1 MANNETC
8 DTQEYIQS
16 QYGNSPTIKKLLWAF
31 RGHIRPD
38 VDIQEF
44 YKNIMDIDTATG
56 KGLDIWGR
64 IVGVERN
71 IYIDDSYVDYPLFGF
86 KGGGKNAN
94 PFNQG
99 VFFDPNYVISGER
112 VLVSLDDDNYRRLI
126 LYKALANISDASMA
140 TLNKLASKLYQD
152 EDLLC
157 TNIVDEGTLPNG
169 DHYNTSP
176 MYVRFVWRNNEVS
189 NLNKQLFET
198 GVVFSLAAGVKYDV
212 KIISKDPLF
221 GFAGS
226 GLNPFNNGAF
236 VKINYLED
244 VGTQQA

>member
-1 MANNETC
+1 MA
-8 DTQEYIQS
+8 DDYIDKQEYVQS
-16 QYGNSPTIKKLLWAF
+16 QYGDSPTITVILNDF
-31 RGHIRPD
+31 RS
-38 VDIQEF
+38 DILPGADIGVL
-44 YKNIMDIDTATG
+44 YDNIINVDTAKG
-56 KGLDIWGR
+56 IGLDIWGR

-71 IYIDDSYVDYPLFGF
+71 MYVDDSYVDYPLFGF
-86 KGGGKNAN
+86 RGGGSNAN

-99 VFFDPNYVISGER
+99 MFFDPDQVISGER
-112 VLVSLDDDNYRRLI
+112 VLVTLDDDNFRRLI
-126 LYKALANISDASMA
+126 MYKALANISSADMASI
-140 TLNKLASKLYQD
+140 NRLASILYQD

-198 GVVFSLAAGVKYDV
+198 GVIFSLAAGVKYDV

>member
-31 RGHIRPD
+31 RGHIRPE

-64 IVGVERN
+64 IVGVDRN

-86 KGGGKNAN
+86 RGGGTNAN

-99 VFFDPNYVISGER
+99 VFYDPAYVISGDR
-112 VLVSLDDDNYRRLI
+112 VLVTLDDGNYRRLI
-126 LYKALANISDASMA
+126 LFKALANISTADMA
-140 TLNKLASKLYQD
+140 TINQLSAKLYED
-152 EDLLC
+152 ENLLC
-157 TNIVDEGTLPNG
+157 TNIIEEGELPNG
-169 DHYNTSP
+169 DKYNTSP
-176 MYVRFVWRNNEVS
+176 MYVRFIWRKNEIS
-189 NLNKQLFET
+189 NLDKQLFNE
-198 GVVFSLAAGVKYDV
+198 GIIFSLAAGVQYDV

-236 VKINYLED
+236 VKIGILED
-244 VGTQQA
+244 VEPQKN

>member
-1 MANNETC
+1 MNEEYI
-8 DTQEYIQS
+8 DKQEYVQS
-16 QYGNSPTIKKLLWAF
+16 QYGDSPTIKGILNDF
-31 RGHIRPD
+31 RSGILPD
-38 VDIQEF
+38 ADIGVL
-44 YKNIMDIDTATG
+44 YDNIINVDTAKG
-56 KGLDIWGR
+56 IGLDIWGR

-71 IYIDDSYVDYPLFGF
+71 MYVDDSYVDYPLFGF
-86 KGGGKNAN
+86 RGGGSNAN

-99 VFFDPNYVISGER
+99 MFFDPDQVISGER
-112 VLVSLDDDNYRRLI
+112 VLVTLDDDNFRRLI
-126 LYKALANISDASMA
+126 MYKALANISSADMASI
-140 TLNKLASKLYQD
+140 NRLASILYQD

-198 GVVFSLAAGVKYDV
+198 GVIFSLAAGVKYDV

-226 GLNPFNNGAF
+226 GLNPFGQGAF

>member
-1 MANNETC
+1 MVNNETC

-31 RGHIRPD
+31 RGHIRPE
-38 VDIQEF
+38 VAIQES

-64 IVGVERN
+64 IVGVDRN

-94 PFNQG
+94 PFSQG
-99 VFFDPNYVISGER
+99 VFYDPANVISGDR
-112 VLVSLDDDNYRRLI
+112 VLVTLDDGNYRRLI
-126 LYKALANISDASMA
+126 LFKALANISTADMA
-140 TLNKLASKLYQD
+140 TINQLSAKLYED

-157 TNIVDEGTLPNG
+157 TNIIDEGTLPNG
-169 DHYNTSP
+169 DKYNTSP
-176 MYVRFVWRNNEVS
+176 MYVRFIWRKNEIS
-189 NLNKQLFET
+189 NLDKQLFNE
-198 GVVFSLAAGVKYDV
+198 GIIFSLAAGVQYDV

-236 VKINYLED
+236 VKIGILED
-244 VGTQQA
+244 VEPQKN

>member
-1 MANNETC
+1 MANNDTC

-38 VDIQEF
+38 VDIEQF

-140 TLNKLASKLYQD
+140 TLNKLAAKLYQD

-169 DHYNTSP
+169 DKYNTSP

-198 GVVFSLAAGVKYDV
+198 GVIFSLAAGVKYDV

-226 GLNPFNNGAF
+226 GLNPFNQGAF
-236 VKINYLED
+236 VKINYLDD
-244 VGTQQA
+244 VGTQKE

>member
-31 RGHIRPD
+31 RGHIRPE

-64 IVGVERN
+64 IVGVDRN

-86 KGGGKNAN
+86 RGGGNNAN

-99 VFFDPNYVISGER
+99 IFFDPNYVISGER

-126 LYKALANISDASMA
+126 MYKALANISSADMASI
-140 TLNKLASKLYQD
+140 NRLANMLYQD

-198 GVVFSLAAGVKYDV
+198 GVIFSLAAGVKYDV

-226 GLNPFNNGAF
+226 GLNPFGQGAF

-244 VGTQQA
+244 VGTQNV

>member
-1 MANNETC
+1 MVNNETC

-64 IVGVERN
+64 IVGVDRN

-99 VFFDPNYVISGER
+99 VFYDPANVITGDR
-112 VLVSLDDDNYRRLI
+112 VLVTLDDGNYRRLI
-126 LYKALANISDASMA
+126 LFKALANISTADMA
-140 TLNKLASKLYQD
+140 TINQLSAKLYED
-152 EDLLC
+152 EGLPC

-169 DHYNTSP
+169 DKYNTSP
-176 MYVRFVWRNNEVS
+176 MYVRFIWRKNEIS
-189 NLNKQLFET
+189 NLDKLLFNE
-198 GVVFSLAAGVKYDV
+198 GVVISLPAGVQYDV

-226 GLNPFNNGAF
+226 GLNPFNQGAF

-244 VGTQQA
+244 VGTQNI

>member
-1 MANNETC
+1 MA
-8 DTQEYIQS
+8 DDYIDKQEYVQS
-16 QYGNSPTIKKLLWAF
+16 QYGDSPTIKGILNDFCSDIL
-31 RGHIRPD
+31 PD
-38 VDIQEF
+38 ADIGVL
-44 YKNIMDIDTATG
+44 YDNIINVDTAKG
-56 KGLDIWGR
+56 IGLDIWGR
-64 IVGVERN
+64 IVGVNRN
-71 IYIDDSYVDYPLFGF
+71 MYVDDSYVDYPLFGF
-86 KGGGKNAN
+86 RGGGSNAN

-99 VFFDPNYVISGER
+99 IFFDPDQVISGER
-112 VLVSLDDDNYRRLI
+112 VLVTLDDDNFRRLI
-126 LYKALANISDASMA
+126 MYKALANISSADMASI
-140 TLNKLASKLYQD
+140 NRLASILYQD

-176 MYVRFVWRNNEVS
+176 MYVRFVWRKNEIS

-198 GVVFSLAAGVKYDV
+198 GVIFSLAAGVKYDV

-226 GLNPFNNGAF
+226 GLNPFNQGAF